1 MKLYYHKQESW
12 STIRLLEV
20 PEESKYYR
28 SNVYKYQKNEWN
40 AGNEQEDLKRTDKWE
55 VKKTKIPIT
64 WNRIMRPTYKM
75 SV

>member
-28 SNVYKYQKNEWN
+28 SNVYKYQKNECN
-40 AGNEQEDLKRTDKWE
+40 AGNEQEDLKKNRQMRCKKDKTSCY
-55 VKKTKIPIT
+55 VK
-64 WNRIMRPTYKM
+64 
-75 SV
+75 